1 MNVLSRCVLAGTL
14 IPAFV
19 LNSVAAAP
27 ARPISPHPLTRGMH
41 LMYAMNLRDGSRA
54 RVYSNGI
61 VLATK
66 TDKKSGKSTAR
77 VIEVP
82 VRPNDGAPLGAQMAF
97 PSRQQIQIA
106 YDRKP
111 VRPYAPGRVVVVLR
125 GGAIVA
131 DGRSTDSQLNALM
144 SKLGASRMERLFQK
158 IPQSALESMRAA
170 AQSKVRQP
178 LLDIGNAYVAQ
189 VTKLPV
195 PEAIARLRRLPQ
207 VAYASPDWSVG
218 TFNTGG
224 IRVERHAAVYG
235 RRLGEF
241 GRMQRFGA
249 AAPILPSNYTV
260 QSSEQ
265 SMLNA
270 PGVNAIVAYDEIERK
285 LHQLPGAG
293 VRITNVSIGDIMD
306 ASDATGPCAYYET
319 GNGPTTVVQGSQRYL
334 DLPSMPL
341 IPVWTAGADGSL
353 GQQSVCGT
361 GDPALDE
368 IGLDFSV
375 MAPLPDGQQRG
386 DATASGFSDLLGIAP
401 GASYRLVVPRSSTPA
416 LTDIDA
422 ALFAAAQQYPRPD
435 VITASLGIGADSYG
449 FPGRYLG
456 DDPLSAA
463 VMAAIVNDGVTLCV
477 SANDGTRTFTNAA
490 IGPSGGA
497 APTNFAAS
505 PSSATNAGDDAFSTA
520 PSEDFDSGN
529 IVAGATTLDDIF
541 SAQPQNPQIAPALRG
556 RQAFPETRWNGFT
569 IFASG
574 FGSLVTLSAPGDNI
588 VTLEHLIGQ
597 NAQSAGVFI
606 NGGTSASAPEI
617 AAGAAVAIGVARA
630 TGKPFVN
637 PLALRNFLVATGAAV
652 PSVPQSDVAGTV
664 GPQIDIGRAVETLLG
679 RREQLQTQIARV
691 AIAQRRDLAE
701 LDGVFESDTDPSNI
715 DLQGPVSSIDN
726 QQTGANQNALITVAP
741 DWENIPVVAHY
752 QLVVAGHPGA
762 VLSTAPFAR
771 LFPAQILTAAA
782 LPLASSSNR
791 TVTLTYRA
799 TIGMHVVAD
808 NTFSLTFGPAATSAR
823 AALAPNVAPV
833 TQGTSIAVSYDL
845 THVSDVT
852 SPTLLVSE
860 PGRFNPV
867 SGEIFHPSLTMPLG
881 QLKGTVHVPV
891 SSLQGG
897 GVYGI
902 GIQFGNVNGNTL
914 YSDFAYT
921 RIDDGSVQRPPAP
934 LVGPTGYDAT
944 LGHYAELP
952 YGAPYQLSW
961 NVNGIRGAAGAV
973 LEVSVGGPNNDNPFA
988 YNVFNNPNG
997 SERDDN
1003 GVDTGSVYYQS
1014 LSGLNGTATFTPAQL
1029 GLVATQYE
1037 QVRVLAVGGNGN
1049 VVGEA
1054 GDVSTVREDGI
1065 VPADGSYIPP
1075 GQWAITSN
1083 GNEGYFAGNVNLT
1096 GGLVETSIER
1106 FDQSSNAVT
1115 GSVLSNLGRQFYA
1128 LPTGVLY
1135 GSDVGLYTDWL
1146 CDPTIPEV
1154 PPNPICAGIQNP
1166 SNYIV
1171 NSIAGGSIG
1180 ALWNMPPNFALT
1192 TGASNPVNTEA
1203 LLEGVALGGPP
1214 DITVALSNLST
1225 NAIDKSF
1232 DVNTAMPPCGYCV
1245 WPPGAQNIAAVAESP
1260 AQNYAVLAAFN
1271 EGNPVLAVL
1280 NTASGSVVQIP
1291 AGSPGGPPSTLPG
1304 SGFPEATALDTG
1316 NNEAIVVPM
1325 FSNAASIWNVQTGTQ
1340 VGSTFYLGQPPGY
1353 GPSPTFETYAAADPV
1368 HHVFLVLQNVT
1379 PDLFVGDNNA
1389 HSYLYEIDANGHTI
1403 KTIKTMALLPGTSGF
1418 PLNNMQ
1424 LNPALREGYVNDVDF
1439 SQLMP
1444 FTY

>member
-1 MNVLSRCVLAGTL
+1 MNLLSRCVLAGTL
-14 IPAFV
+14 IPAIA
-19 LNSVAAAP
+19 LNCVIPAA
-27 ARPISPHPLTRGMH
+27 ARPISPRPPVRGMQ
-41 LMYAMNLRDGSRA
+41 LLYSMNLRDGSKA

-61 VLATK
+61 VVATRTDAK
-66 TDKKSGKSTAR
+66 TGKSSAR
-77 VIEVP
+77 VIELP
-82 VRPNDGAPLGAQMAF
+82 VRPKDDTPLGAQLAF
-97 PSRQQIQIA
+97 PSRRQVQLD

-111 VRPYAPGRVVVVLR
+111 VRPYAPGRIVVVLR
-125 GGAIVA
+125 DGATVA
-131 DGRSTDSQLNALM
+131 DGRSTDSQLNGMM

-158 IPQSALESMRAA
+158 VPRSALESMRAA
-170 AQSKVRQP
+170 AQYKVRRP

-189 VTKLPV
+189 VTKMPV
-195 PEAIARLRRLPQ
+195 PEAVARLRRLPQ
-207 VAYASPDWSVG
+207 VAYVSPDWSVG
-218 TFNTGG
+218 TLNTGG
-224 IRVERHAAVYG
+224 IRLPQRGRVYG
-235 RRLGEF
+235 RRFGEA

-249 AAPILPSNYTV
+249 AAPVLPTNYTV
-260 QSSEQ
+260 ESSEQ
-265 SMLNA
+265 GMLNA

-285 LHQLPGAG
+285 LHELPGTG
-293 VRITNVSIGDIMD
+293 VKITNVSIGDIMD
-306 ASDATGPCAYYET
+306 ASDSTGPCAYYET
-319 GNGPTTVVQGSQRYL
+319 GNGPTTVIQGNQRYI

-341 IPVWTAGADGSL
+341 IPVFTADADATL

-361 GDPALDE
+361 GDAALDE

-386 DATASGFSDLLGIAP
+386 SATASGFADLLGIAP
-401 GASYRLVVPRSSTPA
+401 GASYRLVVPRNSRPA

-463 VMAAIVNDGVTLCV
+463 VMAAIVSSGITLCV
-477 SANDGTRTFTNAA
+477 SANDGTRTFTNAS

-497 APTNFAAS
+497 APTNLET
-505 PSSATNAGDDAFSTA
+505 SSSSVTNAGDDAFSTA
-520 PSEDFDSGN
+520 PSEDFDTGN
-529 IVAGATTLDDIF
+529 IIAGATTLDDIF

-569 IFASG
+569 DFASG

-588 VTLEHLIGQ
+588 VMLEHLIGQ
-597 NAQSAGVFI
+597 DAQSAGVFI
-606 NGGTSASAPEI
+606 NGGTSASAPEV

-630 TGKPFVN
+630 IGKPFAD
-637 PLALRNFLVATGAAV
+637 PLALRNFLVATGTQV
-652 PSVPQSDVAGTV
+652 PGVPQSDVVNNV
-664 GPQIDIGRAVETLLG
+664 GPQIDVGRAVETLLG
-679 RREQLQTQIARV
+679 RRERLQTQIARV

-715 DLQGPVSSIDN
+715 DLQGPASSIDN
-726 QQTGANQNALITVAP
+726 QQTGANQNALITIAP
-741 DWENIPVVAHY
+741 DWENIPAVAHY
-752 QLVVAGHPGA
+752 QLIVAGHPGT
-762 VLSTAPFAR
+762 VLSTASYAR
-771 LFPAQILTAAA
+771 LFPVQILNAAGF
-782 LPLASSSNR
+782 PLASSSNR
-791 TVTLTYRA
+791 TVNLTYRA
-799 TIGMHVVAD
+799 MIGMHVVAD
-808 NTFSLTFGPAATSAR
+808 ETFGLTFGPAATSAR

-845 THVSDVT
+845 THVSDVS

-860 PGRFNPV
+860 PGRVNPV
-867 SGEIFHPSLTMPLG
+867 SGQIFHPSFTMPLG

-891 SSLQGG
+891 SSLQGV

-902 GIQFGNVNGNTL
+902 GIQFGNIDGNVL
-914 YSDFAYT
+914 YGDFAYT
-921 RIDDGSVQRPPAP
+921 RVDDGSVQRPPAP
-934 LVGPTGYDAT
+934 LVGPTGYGVT

-952 YGAPYQLSW
+952 YGASYQVSW
-961 NVNGIRGAAGAV
+961 NVNGVHGAAGAV

-1014 LSGLNGTATFTPAQL
+1014 LSGLSGTATFTPAQL
-1029 GLVATQYE
+1029 ALVATQYE
-1037 QVRVLAVGGNGN
+1037 QLRVLAVGGGGN

-1065 VPADGSYIPP
+1065 VADDGSFIPP
-1075 GQWAITSN
+1075 GQWAITTN
-1083 GNEGYFAGNVNLT
+1083 GNEGYFAGNVNLA
-1096 GGLVETSIER
+1096 GGLVQTSIER
-1106 FDQSSNAVT
+1106 FDQSSNAIT
-1115 GSVLSNLGRQFYA
+1115 GTVLSNLGRQFYT

-1135 GSDVGLYTDWL
+1135 ASDVGLYTDWL
-1146 CDPTIPEV
+1146 CDPTIPEI

-1166 SNYIV
+1166 NNYII

-1180 ALWNMPPNFALT
+1180 ALWNMPSNFALT

-1225 NAIDKSF
+1225 NAIDRTF

-1245 WPPGAQNIAAVAESP
+1245 WPPGAQNIAALAENP
-1260 AQNYAVLAAFN
+1260 AANYAVLAAFN

-1280 NTASGSVVQIP
+1280 NTSTGSVVQIP

-1304 SGFPEATALDTG
+1304 SGFPEATALDTS

-1325 FSNAASIWNVQTGTQ
+1325 FSNTASIWNVQAGTQ

-1353 GPSPTFETYAAADPV
+1353 GPSPLLETYAAADPV

-1389 HSYLYEIDANGHTI
+1389 HSYLYEIDANGHVI
-1403 KTIKTMALLPGTSGF
+1403 KTIKTMALLPGSSGF

-1424 LNPALREGYVNDVDF
+1424 LNPTLREGYVNNVDF